1 MFSSSLE
8 RPGIRWRVPAIGIV
22 VALVLSLISVVSA
35 PLAHAEDGDRSIA
48 GVVALPEGLDA
59 ELLAGVQVTARTAN
73 DEDPVVDPAT
83 VDADGAYSITGLEPG
98 AYLVEFSAAGVAAG
112 VLEGQVYGAADE
124 QPEGTPVDV
133 SAESRNDVNVTLE
146 AVVGAAEDIPGDVGA
161 SIEDPAALE
170 ESGGAAASGEEVA
183 ELESREASDA
193 LPRAELVDP
202 AELAGDSVSSV
213 QGGTVP
219 DEEGT
224 GAEVT
229 ASQEATV
236 SDDNGLITN
245 ATTGNRTISGKV
257 SLETGSM
264 SSVRIYLENVASGS
278 GTPSRYLNHNNTSI
292 PAAQRDTWN
301 ASTGQFSFR
310 NLASG
315 RYRISFE
322 YWAASPVIV
331 ERWYPNALDRSSA
344 KAVDV
349 RKGNATGINGSL
361 KRGVA
366 LKGNV
371 ATPAGVNK
379 STSSLYVVNAKGQM
393 WSAGWNK
400 TANTYQTPALP
411 AGDYWVQLV
420 GYTASYKL
428 DSIQF
433 MKSGSAT
440 KFTPSLGG
448 TLTRNLTGTNPN
460 ASIVG
465 KIGVTGG
472 LPKDFLRAANV
483 YQVLDGVHFPLY
495 YAWQNHGGNYLT
507 LGLTP
512 GQYKV
517 EFTAKTGRDV
527 AKGEWWDKKSTR
539 AKANVITLT
548 SGQKRTGVNGT
559 LRTGSSGQVS
569 PFKDVKSNH
578 KFYNEIAWM
587 FHSGTST
594 GTRKSDGRYYYPKQS
609 VTREAMAAFMFRM
622 NAPAKYKAPA
632 KSPFKD
638 VSTKHKF
645 YKEIA
650 WMYTSGLST
659 GIKKGG
665 SRYYEPKS
673 KVSREAMAAFMY
685 RQYAPS
691 NYKKPS
697 YSPFT
702 DIRTNH
708 KFFKEISWMYDSGL
722 STGVRKGYQRHYE
735 AKKPVTREA
744 MAAFLFRNALYN

>member
-1 MFSSSLE
+1 MYSSSLE
-8 RPGIRWRVPAIGIV
+8 RPGTRWRVPAIGIV
-22 VALVLSLISVVSA
+22 IALVLSLISVVSA
-35 PLAHAEDGDRSIA
+35 PLAHAEEGERSIS
-48 GVVALPEGLDA
+48 GVVDLAEGFDA
-59 ELLAGVQVTARTAN
+59 ALLAGVQVIAYAADA
-73 DEDPVVDPAT
+73 DEPAADPAT
-83 VDADGAYSITGLEPG
+83 VEADGAYSITGLEPG
-98 AYLVEFSAAGVAAG
+98 AYFVEFSTAGVAAD
-112 VLEGQVYGAADE
+112 VLEGRIYGASDE

-133 SAESRNDVNVTLE
+133 SVEGRDDVNVTLE
-146 AVVGAAEDIPGDVGA
+146 AVVGAAEEIPAGTDA
-161 SIEDPAALE
+161 SIEDPAAVA
-170 ESGGAAASGEEVA
+170 ESGDAEGAEH
-183 ELESREASDA
+183 ESREAAGA
-193 LPRAELVDP
+193 LPSAVLIDPSDLVEDDASP
-202 AELAGDSVSSV
+202 V

-219 DEEGT
+219 DEEGV

-229 ASQEATV
+229 ASQEAEV
-236 SDDNGLITN
+236 SDDNGLIAN
-245 ATTGNRTISGKV
+245 ATTGNRSISGKV
-257 SLETGSM
+257 SLEAGSM
-264 SSVRIYLENVASGS
+264 SSVRIYLENVDSKAASDGKE
-278 GTPSRYLNHNNTSI
+278 TPSRYLGSGTLG
-292 PAAQRDTWN
+292 AGDTWN

-310 NLASG
+310 NLSNG

-322 YWAASPVIV
+322 YWSASPVIV

-366 LKGNV
+366 LKGNIT
-371 ATPAGVNK
+371 TPAGVNK
-379 STSSLYVVNAKGQM
+379 STSSLYVTNAKGQM

-428 DSIQF
+428 DSMQF
-433 MKSGSAT
+433 LKSGSTT

-448 TLTRNLTGTNPN
+448 TLTRNLTGANPN

-465 KIGVTGG
+465 KVYVTGG

-495 YAWQNHGGNYLT
+495 YAWQNYEGPYLS
-507 LGLTP
+507 LGLVP
-512 GQYKV
+512 GDYKV

-527 AKGEWWDKKSTR
+527 AKGEWWNKKSTR
-539 AKANVITLT
+539 AKANVIKLT
-548 SGQKRTGVNGT
+548 SGQKKTGVNGT

-569 PFKDVKSNH
+569 PFKDVKTNH

-609 VTREAMAAFMFRM
+609 VTREAMAAFMYRM
-622 NAPAKYKAPA
+622 NAPANYKAPA

-665 SRYYEPKS
+665 ARYYEPKS
-673 KVSREAMAAFMY
+673 KVSREAMAAFMF

-691 NYKKPS
+691 SYKKPG

-702 DIRTNH
+702 DIKTNH
-708 KFFKEISWMYDSGL
+708 KFFKEISWMYSSGL
-722 STGVRKGYQRHYE
+722 STGVRNGWRTDYQPKN
-735 AKKPVTREA
+735 AVTREA
-744 MAAFLFRNALYN
+744 MAAFLFRNALNN